1 MEGPGPG
8 AHAAHMAVVSR
19 LARLALYP
27 ATSPGIA
34 ARADRMRASLD
45 RPVRVTVFGM
55 PGTGKS
61 DVVNLLAGRRV
72 LPDIFGLPTT
82 ELSAGPDPLTEAVLP
97 DGTRV
102 FEEKLPDEETAAK
115 SPVFLRV
122 SVPDAPGLSRFQ
134 LLEVVTD
141 GTLPDLAAAAR
152 WAMPRTDIAMWCTL
166 RLGDADR
173 AVWEATLDV
182 IKDHAVLVLTGAQG
196 PVPSGRPIRSG
207 LPEGFRAAWPIWRA
221 RLGQALD
228 SGDAEAFA
236 ASGAAALV
244 AAVSEIAQGARS
256 MDIEAAE
263 VFLARYE
270 PPELRPVAP
279 RDAPVRADDPVPAP
293 EAPGQSHGQPV
304 LPEPVQSSPAVA
316 LRVPEQAVAALRL
329 LRDRAAALLR
339 DVAPVLDAGPDGAQ
353 AAAGDVLAACAG
365 IAEDVARVLAAEDPD
380 FDEDGDL
387 LQPLRDAVDEV
398 ADMAVLMGIEGGP
411 DRAADAAA
419 LLAQLRETFDRVLGA
434 ARKEAARAA

>member
-8 AHAAHMAVVSR
+8 ARAAHMAVVSR

-27 ATSPGIA
+27 GTAPA
-34 ARADRMRASLD
+34 LAERADRMRAALD

-72 LPDIFGLPTT
+72 LPDLYGLPTT
-82 ELSAGPDPLTEAVLP
+82 EVSAGPDPLTEVTLS
-97 DGTRV
+97 DGSRV
-102 FEEKLPDEETAAK
+102 FEEKLPDEITVAK
-115 SPVFLRV
+115 APVFLRV
-122 SVPDAPGLSRFQ
+122 SVPDAPGLLRFQ

-152 WAMPRTDIAMWCTL
+152 WAMPRTDIALWCTG

-173 AVWEATLDV
+173 AVWEASLDV

-196 PVPSGRPIRSG
+196 PVPAGRPIRSG

-228 SGDAEAFA
+228 EGDPDAFA

-244 AAVSEIAQGARS
+244 AAVAEIADAARS
-256 MDIEAAE
+256 VDVEAAE

-279 RDAPVRADDPVPAP
+279 SPPAAQAPASAGRDTLPRHPPAP
-293 EAPGQSHGQPV
+293 D
-304 LPEPVQSSPAVA
+304 AVA
-316 LRVPEQAVAALRL
+316 DAGVAPPRLPEQAVAAQRL
-329 LRDRAAALLR
+329 LRDRTAALLL
-339 DVAPVLDAGPDGAQ
+339 DIAPALDAGPEGV
-353 AAAGDVLAACAG
+353 AAVAGEVLAACAG
-365 IAEDVARVLAAEDPD
+365 IAEDLAQLLAAD
-380 FDEDGDL
+380 DL
-387 LQPLRDAVDEV
+387 DDDADALQPLRDAVDEV
-398 ADMAVLMGIEGGP
+398 VDLTVLMGIEGGP

-419 LLAQLRETFDRVLGA
+419 LLAQLRGTFDRFLADAQGGEAQA
-434 ARKEAARAA
+434 A